1 MVSKIIKI
9 YYLNGE
15 NKEIEYI
22 DIDNLKEKLTIVLEE
37 YLYEPQY
44 VRLILDKKIINE
56 HNKLNFNFYNITNF
70 KSELNENDYI
80 QVIICEKKELFYIQ
94 DNNEKYKINP
104 ICKYCF
110 LHGKISYI
118 LNELHEL
125 DYYYM
130 ILNVIH
136 HYYNYDIVNNSSYSK
151 LIILAI
157 KHDTVL
163 INNISTKITN
173 DKDIILLA
181 IEENENILEFIGND
195 MKNNK
200 DIVLSA
206 VNKNGMLLK
215 FASYEMKQNEDIIIA
230 AVRNNGY
237 SLQFASNEFKNNKK
251 IVSIAVAKDSYA
263 LQFASKDLKND
274 KDIILIAVKSD
285 GNSLL
290 YASDNMKNNKYI
302 VLIALNNNCDVSY
315 ITNNMKQDKDIILA
329 IYSRTN

>member
-9 YYLNGE
+9 YYLNGD

-22 DIDNLKEKLTIVLEE
+22 DIDNLKEKLTIFLEE

-44 VRLILDKKIINE
+44 IRLILDKKIINE
-56 HNKLNFNFYNITNF
+56 QNKLNFNFYNITNF

-215 FASYEMKQNEDIIIA
+215 FASSEMKQHEDIVIA

-237 SLQFASNEFKNNKK
+237 SLQFASSELKNNKK
-251 IVSIAVAKDSYA
+251 IVSIAVAKDSYS
-263 LQFASKDLKND
+263 LQFASSELKND
-274 KDIILIAVKSD
+274 EDIVLIAIKLN

-290 YASDNMKNNKYI
+290 YASNDMKNNKYI
-302 VLIALNNNCDVSY
+302 VLNAINNKCDISY
-315 ITNNMKQDKDIILA
+315 ITNNMKQDKDITLA
-329 IYSRTN
+329 IYSRIN

>member
-9 YYLNGE
+9 YYLNGD

-22 DIDNLKEKLTIVLEE
+22 DIDNLKEKLTMFLEE

-56 HNKLNFNFYNITNF
+56 CDKLNFNFYNITNF

-94 DNNEKYKINP
+94 NNNEKHEINP
-104 ICKYCF
+104 ICKYVF
-110 LHGKISYI
+110 LDGKISYI
-118 LNELHEL
+118 LNEVHEL

-136 HYYNYDIVNNSSYSK
+136 YYHNYDIINNSSYSK
-151 LIILAI
+151 LVILAI
-157 KHDTVL
+157 KYDTTL
-163 INNISTKITN
+163 INNISTKLKN
-173 DKDIILLA
+173 NKDIILLA
-181 IEENENILEFIGND
+181 IEENENILKFIGND
-195 MKNNK
+195 MQNNK

-230 AVRNNGY
+230 AVKNNGY
-237 SLQFASNEFKNNKK
+237 SLQFASDEFKNNKK
-251 IVSIAVAKDSYA
+251 IVSIAVAKDSYS
-263 LQFASKDLKND
+263 LQFASNELKND
-274 KDIILIAVKSD
+274 KDVVLIAVKLN

-290 YASDNMKNNKYI
+290 YAGNDMKNNKYI
-302 VLIALNNNCDVSY
+302 VLNAINNKCDISY
-315 ITNNMKQDKDIILA
+315 INNNMKQDKDIILA
-329 IYSRTN
+329 LYSITK